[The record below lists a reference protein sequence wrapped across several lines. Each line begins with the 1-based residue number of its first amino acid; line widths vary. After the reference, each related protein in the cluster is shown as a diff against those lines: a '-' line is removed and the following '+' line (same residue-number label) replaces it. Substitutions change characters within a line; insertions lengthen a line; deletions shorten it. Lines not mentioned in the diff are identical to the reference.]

1 MQKNTRIDF
10 HTHSVHSDGVL
21 TPRELAETLAASGVV
36 AAALADHNSVEGL
49 EEFRLAL
56 SRFEIGF
63 IPAVEITTH
72 WQGKET
78 HLLAYGFDTS
88 HPELLA
94 TLQSL
99 RQTHSPMA
107 QNIAESIRTKG
118 AHVSSEDANV
128 MPDGRIDTADAIT
141 LVHRAGGRAFLAHP
155 ITDYPDFDRVESM
168 VTTLKE
174 CGLDGIE
181 AIYAAYSDEDQQ
193 KLCEIAE
200 RLGLVVSGGT
210 DLHERNHLPGIEMPT
225 KLWKKFRDLVCNGN
239 AHIPVNIIPTTNR
252 QRSRMKWRNYI
263 FHFIFPTFIAISLF
277 IGAIYAIFLP
287 TFERS
292 LLDRKR
298 DMIREL
304 TNSAWSILAAYERDE
319 RAGKLT
325 RAQAQAMAISQ
336 IESLRYGK
344 DGKDYFWLQDMYP
357 HMIMHPYLKKL
368 NGTDVSG
375 FRDPRNVAIFVQ
387 FADLVRRGHEG
398 YAQYVWQWNDDPS
411 RLVPKESYI
420 KGFQPW
426 GWIIGTGIYIEDVK
440 LEISRIERS
449 LVRTSL
455 VISIIVVL
463 LLLYVMLETLRLEK
477 ERAAVVESL
486 RESTERYRS
495 LVEATTEGT
504 LLVMDGR
511 CRYANRTF
519 LEMLG
524 CTQSELEM
532 LDLSDIFPNVKDNDT
547 AWIQLK
553 RLLDGDDPK
562 GGFDG
567 MLQRRN
573 GTIVE
578 CVLIP
583 SRISFAERSGFILL
597 ARNVAPVLDADD
609 GHQQGWRHLQEVVNE
624 SPIGIFRARATS
636 RGTMV
641 AYNGAVT
648 SLLVPAGNVESTQI
662 SLADI
667 FPSSVQYDDF
677 FAELQRNGSAER
689 HLHISFNDLTSK
701 AVAVNAM
708 LIRDENNEARYID
721 GVIEDITEQDRHT
734 ADMEAQIERMQTSLL
749 FLHQPIGTIGR
760 SVVFCPLEMPIHTA
774 AAMMTD
780 HHASAALIQADGGT
794 IVGIVTD
801 GDIRQRVVSANISRN
816 EPVYRIMSSPL
827 TKISERAVIYEALLL
842 MEQQQIQ
849 HLAVEDEG
857 GRIVGVIRNQELMQF
872 RNYGPIVLTREV
884 EQAESPEDVVRS
896 CRRVPGLAKALLD
909 CGAHPHMI
917 TRMTSSVCNA
927 ATVRLI
933 ELAEREFGLSP
944 TLYTF
949 LSLGS
954 QGRGEMTLSSDQDN
968 AIIYQD
974 PANIDDIATTE
985 QYLNS
990 ISIFVCGWLNKAGYP
1005 LCKGNVLAQNP
1016 RWCRPLSAWK
1026 RYFSDWIERAEPQQ
1040 LLEFTIFFDFAPIYG
1055 SDELTRELRQ
1065 HLFAELREHP
1075 AFYPHFAQNAL
1086 LFKPPT
1092 RMFGRV
1098 LGTSG
1103 ELAGMLDLKDAVMPI
1118 VNFARLYALRHEIDA
1133 THTLDRLKLLVEKE
1147 VIPLSS
1153 CQEITEA
1160 YEFLMRLRLQQQ
1172 AAVVISGQTPDNVIN
1187 PRRLGQVEQTLVNQ
1201 SFGQI
1206 TAIQKR
1212 ISYNFLGG
1220 MTQG

>member
-1 MQKNTRIDF
+1 MD
-10 HTHSVHSDGVL
+10 
-21 TPRELAETLAASGVV
+21 E
-36 AAALADHNSVEGL
+36 
-49 EEFRLAL
+49 
-56 SRFEIGF
+56 
-63 IPAVEITTH
+63 
-72 WQGKET
+72 
-78 HLLAYGFDTS
+78 
-88 HPELLA
+88 
-94 TLQSL
+94 
-99 RQTHSPMA
+99 
-107 QNIAESIRTKG
+107 
-118 AHVSSEDANV
+118 
-128 MPDGRIDTADAIT
+128 
-141 LVHRAGGRAFLAHP
+141 
-155 ITDYPDFDRVESM
+155 PDFDKVESQ
-168 VTTLKE
+168 VIALKE
-174 CGLDGIE
+174 QGLDGIE
-181 AIYAAYSDEDQQ
+181 AIYASYSDEDRQR
-193 KLCEIAE
+193 LCDMAE
-200 RLGLVVSGGT
+200 RLRLLVSGGT
-210 DLHERNHLPGIEMPT
+210 DLHERNHTPGIEMPT
-225 KLWKKFRDLVCNGN
+225 DLWKRFRDVVCSGN
-239 AHIPVNIIPTTNR
+239 MPTPVNNTPASSR
-252 QRSRMKWRNYI
+252 QRSRLKWRNYI

-304 TNSAWSILAAYERDE
+304 TNSAWSILVAYERDE
-319 RAGKLT
+319 RTGKLT
-325 RAQAQAMAISQ
+325 KAQAQAMAISR

-357 HMIMHPYLKKL
+357 HMIMHPYRKDL

-411 RLVPKESYI
+411 KIVPKESYI

-440 LEISRIERS
+440 QEISRIERS

-463 LLLYVMLETLRLEK
+463 LLLYVMLETLRLER
-477 ERAAVVESL
+477 ERADVVESL

-532 LDLSDIFPNVKDNDT
+532 LDLSDIFPNVKDNDA
-547 AWIQLK
+547 AWIQLSS
-553 RLLDGDDPK
+553 LLNGDDPK

-567 MLQRRN
+567 MLKRRN
-573 GTIVE
+573 GTIIE

-583 SRISFAERSGFILL
+583 SRIAFAERSGFILL
-597 ARNVAPVLDADD
+597 ARNVAPASDVDES
-609 GHQQGWRHLQEVVNE
+609 HQQGWQHLQQVVTD
-624 SPIGIFRARATS
+624 SPVGIFRARATS
-636 RGTMV
+636 HGTLT
-641 AYNGAVT
+641 AYNRAVT
-648 SLLVPAGNVESTQI
+648 SLLSLAANVDSTQI

-667 FPSSVQYDDF
+667 FSSAAQYDDF
-677 FAELQRNGSAER
+677 LAELQRNSSAER
-689 HLHISFNDLTSK
+689 DLHLSFSDLTSK
-701 AVAVNAM
+701 AVAVNAI
-708 LIRDENNEARYID
+708 LIRDENNEAKYID
-721 GVIEDITEQDRHT
+721 GVIEDITEQERHT

-760 SVVFCPLEMPIHTA
+760 SVVFCPLDMPIHTA

-780 HHASAALIQADGGT
+780 HQASAALVQAESGN
-794 IVGIVTD
+794 IIGIVTD
-801 GDIRQRVVSANISRN
+801 GDIRQRVVSANVSRN

-884 EQAESPEDVVRS
+884 EQAETPDDVVRS

-917 TRMTSSVCNA
+917 TRMTSAVCNA
-927 ATVRLI
+927 ATIRLI
-933 ELAEREFGLSP
+933 ELAERELGPSP
-944 TLYTF
+944 IPYTF
-949 LSLGS
+949 ISLGS

-974 PANIDDIATTE
+974 TTNADNIAEIE
-985 QYLNS
+985 KYLNS
-990 ISIFVCGWLNKAGYP
+990 LGTFVCGWLNKAGYP

-1040 LLEFTIFFDFAPIYG
+1040 LLEFTIFFDFAPLYG
-1055 SDELTRELRQ
+1055 ANDLTRELRQ
-1065 HLFAELREHP
+1065 HLFAALREHP

-1092 RMFGRV
+1092 RLFGRV

-1133 THTLDRLKLLVEKE
+1133 THTLDRLKLLVEQE
-1147 VIPLSS
+1147 VIPQSS
-1153 CQEITEA
+1153 CQEITDA

-1172 AAVVISGQTPDNVIN
+1172 AAVVISGQVPDNIIN
-1187 PRRLGQVEQTLVNQ
+1187 PRRLGQAEQTLVNQ
-1201 SFGQI
+1201 SFAQI
-1206 TAIQKR
+1206 AAIQKR
-1212 ISYNFLGG
+1212 ITYNFLGG
-1220 MTQG
+1220 MPQA